1 MAHVEIPDQLAGAL
15 GRIAGVER
23 LLVGLDFDGTL
34 APFNVDLHASRAT
47 PRSMAAVRAL
57 AGMPGVRVA
66 LVSGRALESLEEVS
80 HAPAGVV
87 LVGSHG
93 LERRMGDGRLLTPPL
108 APHLLQALDELG
120 ARVRAVAARA
130 PGSLVEVKP
139 TSVSLHTRGVSDPSL
154 ARRAESEVREAARG
168 IPGVHVM
175 EGKRLVELAVQL
187 GDKGQALE
195 QLRTSPG
202 ADAVFYAGDDTTDER
217 AFAVLGPQDL
227 GVHVGAGPTG
237 AAFCVPDIPQL
248 EDVLE
253 ALVALRARR

>member
-1 MAHVEIPDQLAGAL
+1 MAHVEIPDELAGAL

-80 HAPAGVV
+80 RAPAGVV

-108 APHLLQALDELG
+108 GPHLLQALDEVG
-120 ARVRAVAARA
+120 ARVRAVAARV

-139 TSVSLHTRGVSDPSL
+139 TSVSLHTRGVSDPPH
-154 ARRAESEVREAARG
+154 RHCG
-168 IPGVHVM
+168 
-175 EGKRLVELAVQL
+175 
-187 GDKGQALE
+187 
-195 QLRTSPG
+195 
-202 ADAVFYAGDDTTDER
+202 
-217 AFAVLGPQDL
+217 
-227 GVHVGAGPTG
+227 
-237 AAFCVPDIPQL
+237 
-248 EDVLE
+248 
-253 ALVALRARR
+253 